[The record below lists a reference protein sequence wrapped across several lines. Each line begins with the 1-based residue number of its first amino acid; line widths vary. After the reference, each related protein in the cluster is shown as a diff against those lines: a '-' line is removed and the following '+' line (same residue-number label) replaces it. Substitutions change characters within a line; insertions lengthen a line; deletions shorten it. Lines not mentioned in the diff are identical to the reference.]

1 MAPAG
6 WATEAE
12 KTFLFLQLPDYIQ
25 RAAAG
30 KLALFWGSVFEGF
43 LQKFPERAKLGL
55 PSATETGDAAQLTPE
70 QRTVLEN
77 AIKARKRQIETWFR
91 YQRRKIT
98 NASTATAST
107 NSQASLASTLFT
119 APVRHR
125 SHKAIEIFQ
134 KRRVVGIREALTKAG
149 YDELDVANIPDDF
162 TGADGNNS
170 PEARAKLVMLMR
182 MQLRAR
188 VVREM
193 FDAIS
198 AEEKASIDEELEAE
212 REKALKEEAE
222 MTQNK
227 NLKTPA
233 ALQKSIDELTGAL
246 GKVLNIAEKESGW
259 VAMTIIGGPN
269 PRMGGELSAKVVC
282 TGETPTGND
291 FETFF
296 PNFDGVITEEFFNF
310 LRAIF
315 PADVRAARA
324 LPTDVGESGDVMK
337 QLVDSDAADAAGC
350 DQAGESESTPKATK
364 VSKKS
369 RTRKKTVPTVL
380 VPAMVEATVAP
391 AGGGMEDMGLVT
403 ASMDDVSQLPPMD
416 SDDPFLDNDP
426 FPGASLDSFAALE
439 SVPAG
444 CRLVM
449 GRVRSWTTSVS
460 HLRPSSA
467 LGTEANSRPSS
478 DGSAGVES
486 SMEMGSFASA
496 FSAAATPPASSL
508 PMTSPLGLSPSVPSP
523 ALSASV
529 PSPTLFTSVSSPALS
544 PSAPSPT
551 LSLGTEANSRPSS
564 DGSAG
569 VESSMEMGSFA
580 SAFSAAAT
588 PPASSLPMTSP
599 LGLSPSVPSPAL
611 SPSVPS
617 PAPSP
622 SAPSPALSGKSPAIQ
637 WGTSF
642 GSSGSTT
649 HAQSAANGGGFTFN
663 RLPSLFEAFKGKNTR
678 PLGSAAFS
686 FPPPPPPVTPPWP
699 TPTSSLPPAS
709 PHATSKN
716 SSSTSV
722 SSEAPSPSTP
732 ARQPTRAAQRLTSF
746 LSPERRAG
754 ASQTATGAAPLP
766 ATAAQ
771 VPPLLSASTTVGN
784 GVTPAPAL
792 PKSRPAA
799 KRPVEKTARPVPK
812 RRGRPT
818 MVAVGG
824 KVFLDAT
831 NGAVASTDS
840 AKDSTA
846 LDAVV
851 DGPPSQNASATI
863 QVQGVTVSTQTGA
876 AENNAAE
883 PPPPEEKK
891 REGRVRRAPLRA
903 DGTAAVG
910 WKKRTSDEMNA
921 DTEGPTPRA
930 AAASRKRRKTSA
942 A

>member
-30 KLALFWGSVFEGF
+30 KRALFWGSVFEGF

-170 PEARAKLVMLMR
+170 PEARAKLVMSMR

-310 LRAIF
+310 L

-426 FPGASLDSFAALE
+426 FPGASLDSFAVLE
-439 SVPAG
+439 RASLLGADWSWAEFAAG
-444 CRLVM
+444 QL
-449 GRVRSWTTSVS
+449 
-460 HLRPSSA
+460 P
-467 LGTEANSRPSS
+467 PSS

-508 PMTSPLGLSPSVPSP
+508 PMTSLLGLSPSVPSP

-637 WGTSF
+637 RGTSF

-678 PLGSAAFS
+678 PLGSATFS

-709 PHATSKN
+709 PHATSQN
-716 SSSTSV
+716 SSST
-722 SSEAPSPSTP
+722 
-732 ARQPTRAAQRLTSF
+732 AAQRLTSF

-812 RRGRPT
+812 RKGRPT
-818 MVAVGG
+818 TVAVGG

-863 QVQGVTVSTQTGA
+863 QVQGATVSTQTGA